1 MKFIN
6 KYFSGSKS
14 IPIDKFIANAL
25 YDKNYGYYSKKIPF
39 GKDGDFITA
48 PEISFLFSEMIAL
61 WVISF
66 WEHLDK
72 PKVFN
77 IIWNG
82 NGIGEEGLVDGKVII
97 KVDKNYFRPTEVET
111 LLGDASNAKQKLGWE
126 PKISFKELVSE
137 MVKEDLKNAKSDQ
150 LMEKN
155 GYKSKSK
162 FE

>member
-77 IIWNG
+77 IIELG
-82 NGIGEEGLVDGKVII
+82 PGSGRMCSTLI
-97 KVDKNYFRPTEVET
+97 KVFKKFPEFFNCINIFLYEKSKN
-111 LLGDASNAKQKLGWE
+111 LKKIQK
-126 PKISFKELVSE
+126 KIF
-137 MVKEDLKNAKSDQ
+137 MVKN
-150 LMEKN
+150 
-155 GYKSKSK
+155 
-162 FE
+162 